1 MVLPLVVGVQKHR
14 SDSLYTDLTIGA
26 GEGSYGNS
34 FYTRIY
40 TPGSGTGCDGS
51 GSGGSYTYYE
61 HRKKIGYQDGGIGLE
76 TTVARKVK
84 WGVRAGYIKY
94 TRVKVFESDYTIKTN
109 TTYFINPHLSF
120 EWRYFGFGGGP
131 AIALNNGFYYPSFKQ
146 GNYGEDYFNGNGYE
160 KTVLPSYHLRL
171 GNPEYI
177 YASISHLENIPL
189 ISGGGY
195 LNYGIGTEA
204 IPYLSL
210 WVGKSAKKPF
220 EEDALLLK
228 AGLKLNR
235 NLSLNFT
242 YRSSESKGDYTYVP
256 IKEKGFSIGMNYRFF
271 R

>member
-61 HRKKIGYQDGGIGLE
+61 HRKKIGYQDGGIGFE
-76 TTVARKVK
+76 TTVSKKAKI
-84 WGVRAGYIKY
+84 GLRAGYIKD
-94 TRVKVFESDYTIKTN
+94 TRVEVFESEYQFKSKTS
-109 TTYFINPHLSF
+109 YIINPHFSF
-120 EWRYFGFGGGP
+120 EWSELGLGLGLVM
-131 AIALNNGFYYPSFKQ
+131 ATNGIHYPSFKQ
-146 GNYGEDYFNGNGYE
+146 GDYGEDYFNGNSYE
-160 KTVLPSYHLRL
+160 KTVLPSFHLRL
-171 GNPEYI
+171 GNPKYI
-177 YASISHLENIPL
+177 YASVSHLENIPL

-195 LNYGIGTEA
+195 LNYGLGTEA